1 MQTVEA
7 IIDKAGKVRLLSEVE
22 LPASRRA
29 LLTILDEEPK
39 ITNSSN
45 REELLRAVK
54 RAQKANVF
62 KEIDDPVEWQKKL
75 RDEWD

>member
-7 IIDKAGKVRLLSEVE
+7 IIDKAGTVRLLSEVE

-39 ITNSSN
+39 MTDSSN
-45 REELLRAVK
+45 SEELLRAVK
-54 RAQKANVF
+54 RAQEANVF
-62 KEIDDPVEWQKKL
+62 KESKILSSGKKS
-75 RDEWD
+75 